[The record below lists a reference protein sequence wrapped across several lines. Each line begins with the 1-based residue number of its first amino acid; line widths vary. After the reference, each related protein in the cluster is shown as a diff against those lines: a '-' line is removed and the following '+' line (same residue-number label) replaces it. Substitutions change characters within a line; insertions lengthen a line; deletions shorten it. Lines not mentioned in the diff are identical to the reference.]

1 MTVHSHIYLLKNIHL
16 FKQIYRVLYIFTMIK
31 IFCIFLKLKI
41 NCSYMCVYLFLYHWI
56 GKYANIFVIFQ
67 NSYFL
72 FYVFFFFFGLFYLF
86 CVFLVKFL
94 YIFSC
99 IIWKP
104 AGGFHNNW
112 AQHWTENWKSTMI
125 KWISISN
132 NFTQLY

>member
-41 NCSYMCVYLFLYHWI
+41 NCSYMRVYVCVYLFLYHWI

-94 YIFSC
+94 YIFFLYYLKTSRWLSQQLSTALNRKLK
-99 IIWKP
+99 I
-104 AGGFHNNW
+104 NND
-112 AQHWTENWKSTMI
+112 
-125 KWISISN
+125 
-132 NFTQLY
+132 